1 MKNKIYL
8 IILIMIIGVV
18 GKCYGQLEIRIDNIR
33 DSWVLG
39 EDYLIKI
46 HMKNTSD
53 KVMKVIYSL
62 ESLDP
67 TIRMDIEPKEGI
79 KKERGL
85 IIDRRPIKCPVAS
98 ESVIGRYK
106 PGWEHKEIIA
116 ISYFHI
122 LEKAGRYRIKLIY
135 ESKDYKRY
143 SEIYEKIGNETIVTP
158 ISEVI
163 LGPVE
168 SNEIIL
174 EIKEPEGIDKQAY
187 EEFKGYPRAYEKELL
202 EKYPT
207 SIYAGWVLLNYKG
220 GAIVG
225 GVFVRN
231 DSAKKAIL
239 AAINLNSDEFKK
251 WWHIDYPIQPYNV
264 KETKDLMEKTELF
277 VNAHSDFRFSGYLL
291 AKAGFNALALSMY
304 ERACELFRRSLNLGW
319 DLPQCDKKCMKP
331 HIDGVEYALEILREN
346 KICK

>member
-18 GKCYGQLEIRIDNIR
+18 GKCYGQLEIRIDNVK

-62 ESLDP
+62 KSLDS
-67 TIRMDIEPKEGI
+67 IRMDIEPKEGI

-85 IIDRRPIKCPVAS
+85 IIDRRSIKCPVAS
-98 ESVIGRYK
+98 AKVIGRYE
-106 PGWEHKEIIA
+106 PGWEHKKIIA

-143 SEIYEKIGNETIVTP
+143 SEIYEKIGKETIVTP

-187 EEFKGYPRAYEKELL
+187 EEFKGYPRAYGKELL

-207 SIYAGWVLLNYKG
+207 STYAGWELKQRGPYPFLAGGKNLIDDLLLPYNKRKGYQGSVDENDNSKWITPEEKARIYETYAEQFLSFHADEDISLIIRMRLAMAKAVLHKWQEAYE
-220 GAIVG
+220 
-225 GVFVRN
+225 
-231 DSAKKAIL
+231 
-239 AAINLNSDEFKK
+239 AAEKSLSKEWPELFLIEAPNMYEGWRKTLFEFK
-251 WWHIDYPIQPYNV
+251 
-264 KETKDLMEKTELF
+264 EELIK
-277 VNAHSDFRFSGYLL
+277 RGL
-291 AKAGFNALALSMY
+291 AKA
-304 ERACELFRRSLNLGW
+304 
-319 DLPQCDKKCMKP
+319 K
-331 HIDGVEYALEILREN
+331 
-346 KICK
+346 